1 MRTTKQA
8 KDRFEVIFV
17 GDQDSYKTIWFN
29 GVKEFDSSD
38 SIMIE
43 DVLHSIAERV
53 NVYDGIDSMVVE
65 TFSLKGDA
73 ITSDIPKDVNTVEA
87 LREWHLNTYGT
98 EIENGW

>member
-1 MRTTKQA
+1 MHTTKPV
-8 KDRFEVIFV
+8 KNKFEVIFV

-43 DVLHSIAERV
+43 DVLNSIAERV
-53 NVYDGIDSMVVE
+53 NVYSGIDSMVVE
-65 TFSLKGDA
+65 TFNLTGDA
-73 ITSDIPKDVNTVEA
+73 STSDIPEDVNTVEA

-98 EIENGW
+98 EIANGW